1 MNRTD
6 RKQTDDLTIAFR
18 CNQVVDCADD
28 SDEEY
33 CEMIQ
38 VPQSYRK
45 AAPPYQNK
53 HFKISVGIYVFK
65 VLHLSEVDSVMEVQ
79 FQMELNWTDPRLLFL
94 NLKDDSTINRVTHSK
109 AARIWHPHLILLNT
123 ESREETKVNPQ
134 SAVKY
139 IVISSNS
146 CFQYEPGSFLKISKD
161 GKFQTSPL
169 HRLHNDLTYQG
180 SENELILS
188 HDYATKFICSFDLA
202 HYPFDTQKCR
212 MELKLDVRNSE
223 GIAHVICHNNL

>member
-1 MNRTD
+1 MMGLAQIFTKGKVKITLSKTTLNRTD
-6 RKQTDDLTIAFR
+6 KKKTDDRTIAFR

-65 VLHLSEVDSVMEVQ
+65 VLQLSEVDSVMDVQ

-123 ESREETKVNPQ
+123 ESREETKVKPPLSN
-134 SAVKY
+134 KY
-139 IVISSNS
+139 TDII
-146 CFQYEPGSFLKISKD
+146 
-161 GKFQTSPL
+161 
-169 HRLHNDLTYQG
+169 
-180 SENELILS
+180 
-188 HDYATKFICSFDLA
+188 
-202 HYPFDTQKCR
+202 
-212 MELKLDVRNSE
+212 
-223 GIAHVICHNNL
+223 